1 MTTDF
6 AEVRTERKQVTRIV
20 LSDKQGGTI
29 CELPETAEEVIVTAE
44 ENARRTGTTKRRSL
58 FAAFKSSVQTAGYD
72 ITDSDMQAAM
82 QVIDQLRSGKTA
94 PCVQFS
100 VQGQNSEAA
109 IPKSASTRVR
119 NEQPTMTRSNNSTG
133 LRFFEN
139 EQLYPNGN
147 AATWFGRLVGI
158 DEHKQSML
166 LELELLLKPELVEQW
181 SKDHHQSILPAC
193 EIMSSRAPLLVLEG
207 DVGCGKTVLAE
218 SIGDPLAKRLGCHVH
233 LLKINTQVRGSGM
246 VGEMTDLIAQA
257 FTAIEDKARRN
268 SGEPVLLLI
277 DEADSLASKRAE
289 QHMHHEDKAGVN
301 TLLQRID
308 RLRRENLPVAVIF
321 ITNRPEALDSAIRR
335 RAAVSIRFERPNAEV
350 RAELFHCNFP
360 GLALNGAKLEKLV
373 SATGESGKGHEGFTA
388 SDITD
393 RLIPAAIKMAYLSR
407 TAVTADTL
415 IDAAQAMKPTPR
427 IEDV

>member
-1 MTTDF
+1 MT
-6 AEVRTERKQVTRIV
+6 KIV
-20 LSDKQGGTI
+20 LNDKQGGAI
-29 CELPETAEEVIVTAE
+29 CELPETAEEVVVNAE
-44 ENARRTGTTKRRSL
+44 EDARRTGTTKRRSL
-58 FAAFKSSVQTAGYD
+58 FAAFKSSVKTAGYD
-72 ITDSDMQAAM
+72 ITDSDMQTALKA
-82 QVIDQLRSGKTA
+82 VDQLRSGKAVPSIRFTVHGRIPEGSAASPKTA
-94 PCVQFS
+94 NTQ
-100 VQGQNSEAA
+100 
-109 IPKSASTRVR
+109 IR
-119 NEQPTMTRSNNSTG
+119 NERPTMSQSNNTTG

-139 EQLYPNGN
+139 EQLYPNDN

-158 DEHKQSML
+158 EDQKQTML

-181 SKDHHQSILPAC
+181 SKEHHQSILPAC

-233 LLKINTQVRGSGM
+233 LMKINTQVRGSGM
-246 VGEMTDLIAQA
+246 VGEMTDLIAKA

-321 ITNRPEALDSAIRR
+321 ITNRPEALDSAVRR

-350 RAELFHCNFP
+350 RAELFHRNFP
-360 GLALNGAKLEKLV
+360 DLALSGAKLEKLV
-373 SATGESGKGHEGFTA
+373 SATGESGNGHERFTA

-393 RLIPAAIKMAYLSR
+393 RLIPAAIKMSYLSK

-415 IDAAQAMKPTPR
+415 IEAAQAMKPTPR
-427 IEDV
+427 IEDI

>member
-1 MTTDF
+1 MT
-6 AEVRTERKQVTRIV
+6 QII
-20 LSDKQGGTI
+20 LSDKQGSII
-29 CELPETAEEVIVTAE
+29 CKLPMTAEEVVVNAE

-58 FAAFKSSVQTAGYD
+58 FAAFRSSIQSVGYD
-72 ITDSDMQAAM
+72 ISDSNLRTAM
-82 QVIDQLRSGKTA
+82 QSVDQIRSGKA
-94 PCVQFS
+94 VPCIQFS
-100 VQGQNSEAA
+100 VQGKNTESA
-109 IPKSASTRVR
+109 IPESVNMRAK
-119 NEQPTMTRSNNSTG
+119 NEQPTMSRSSNSTE

-139 EQLYPNGN
+139 EQLYPNDK
-147 AATWFGRLVGI
+147 AADWFGRLVGI
-158 DEHKQSML
+158 DDHKQSML

-181 SKDHHQSILPAC
+181 SKNHHKSILPAC
-193 EIMSSRAPLLVLEG
+193 QIMSSRAPLLVLEG

-218 SIGDPLAKRLGCHVH
+218 SVGDPLAKRLGCHVH

-268 SGEPVLLLI
+268 CGEPVLLLI

-308 RLRRENLPVAVIF
+308 RLRRENLPVVVIF
-321 ITNRPEALDSAIRR
+321 ITNRPDALDSAIRR

-350 RAELFHCNFP
+350 RAELFHRNFP
-360 GLALNGAKLEKLV
+360 DLALSGAKLKKLV
-373 SATGESGKGHEGFTA
+373 SATGESGKVHEGFTA

-393 RLIPAAIKMAYLSR
+393 RLIPAAIKMAYLSK
-407 TAVTADTL
+407 TPVTADTL
-415 IDAAQAMKPTPR
+415 IEAAQAMKPTPP
-427 IEDV
+427 IADD